1 MYSFD
6 PEYFTETNIADY
18 VIEFN
23 DNCEYNGRVSAIPW
37 TIEDLSPMREY
48 CAISVDK
55 DKLLC
60 DSCEQLR
67 QDVYQWAIASDTDRK
82 ISDVVRFVNKQAEE
96 IADLK
101 DTISVLMDLLRKEQ
115 REQK

>member
-6 PEYFTETNIADY
+6 PEYFTQVNVNDY

-23 DNCEYNGRVSAIPW
+23 DNCEHKGRVSAIPW
-37 TIEDLSPMREY
+37 TVEDLSPMREY
-48 CAISVDK
+48 CAVTVDT

-60 DSCEQLR
+60 DNCEQLR
-67 QDVYQWAIASDTDRK
+67 QDIYEWAVATETDRK
-82 ISDVVRFVNKQAEE
+82 ISDVIRFVNKQAEE

-101 DTISVLMDLLRKEQ
+101 LTVAMLTDQIDQLSK
-115 REQK
+115 K